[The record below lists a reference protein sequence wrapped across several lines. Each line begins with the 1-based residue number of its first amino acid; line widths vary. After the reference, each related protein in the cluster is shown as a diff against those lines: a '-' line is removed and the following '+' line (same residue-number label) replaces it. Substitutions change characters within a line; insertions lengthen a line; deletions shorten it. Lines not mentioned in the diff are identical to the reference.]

1 VVQEHF
7 DCECGVCLYI
17 SESIDSFELS
27 DAGFN
32 LSKIEQIWAV
42 VYFGSEKYLVGCL
55 YRPNDFVDMN
65 DFDLVFKQAKEY
77 VDEKGFKDLLIMGD
91 FNFPSIIWLNG
102 CVAEIKNE
110 NGIEH
115 KFTETLSDTFLYQH
129 VNVPTFQMANDVAV
143 NNLDLIFT
151 TQPGSVCAIDPK
163 FVLGNIN
170 KGHLVIFLKFVLK
183 NKVSSSSHICK
194 KFVYNKADINKI
206 SNFISTVDWVN
217 LFENLTVQ
225 EMYDELI
232 HYTSEASNLFIPVSD
247 GSKSTP
253 KISSAPWINYD
264 LKSLIRKKKS
274 EIHELCTQLE

>member
-1 VVQEHF
+1 MNVKGYNLYRK
-7 DCECGVCLYI
+7 DRGDGRRGGGVCLYI

-143 NNLDLIFT
+143 NTLDLIFT

-163 FVLGNIN
+163 FVLGNIK
-170 KGHLVIFLKFVLK
+170 KGYLVIFFKFVLK
-183 NKVSSSSHICK
+183 NKVSRSSHICK

-232 HYTSEASNLFIPVSD
+232 HYTSEASNLQYQMDRSQFQKFLQLH
-247 GSKSTP
+247 GSIM
-253 KISSAPWINYD
+253 ISKA
-264 LKSLIRKKKS
+264 
-274 EIHELCTQLE
+274 